1 MSKYRIYHTK
11 SGTWVSDIHVNYG
24 DYVYDEAYIAD
35 IEFISEDEKEF
46 AKVFEDIEY
55 TRLSETLLGQHGLR
69 RIYESQETYM
79 FYSNE
84 LHAWLSSI
92 ISDSHRYGFTFDG
105 EEKAPLMEFKAD
117 KGYAI
122 KVTDLI
128 KINWLKENTGLEAV
142 RVDE

>member
-1 MSKYRIYHTK
+1 MSKYRIYHIK

-24 DYVYDEAYIAD
+24 DYVHEEPFIAD
-35 IEFISEDEKEF
+35 IEFVSEDEKEF
-46 AKVFEDIEY
+46 SKVFEDTEY
-55 TRLSETLLGQHGLR
+55 TRLSETLLSHHGLKR
-69 RIYESQETYM
+69 VYESQEAYM
-79 FYSNE
+79 FYSHE
-84 LHAWLSSI
+84 LRAWLSSI

-117 KGYAI
+117 EGYAI

-142 RVDE
+142 RVNE